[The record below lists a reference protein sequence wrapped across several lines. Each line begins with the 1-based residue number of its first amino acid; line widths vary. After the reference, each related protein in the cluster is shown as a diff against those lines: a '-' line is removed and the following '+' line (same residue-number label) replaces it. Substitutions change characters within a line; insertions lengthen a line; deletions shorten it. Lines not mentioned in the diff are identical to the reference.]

1 MAFNFIK
8 RQLLKVIEWTDETQ
22 NTILYRFDVPDRY
35 AIMRGS
41 QLTVRE
47 SQVCIFVVE
56 GKIADVFTPGRYK
69 LDTENLPVL
78 TALYSWK
85 YAFETPYTGEVYFV
99 NTKQFTNQKWGTSNP
114 IMMRDK
120 DFGVIRLRGYG
131 IYSYKVEDAV
141 KLMRELSGTNQQF
154 LTENIA
160 DQLRKM
166 ILSTV
171 TDVIAESGIAAL
183 DLARAKGLR
192 LPIVCNTG
200 GYETVES
207 VQAWRG
213 YIDIWLADLK
223 YVSSALSAELSA
235 APDYF
240 AEAKPAIEAMMAQ
253 AGHPVFDADGILQKG
268 VILRHLALPG
278 HVEDSFAVL
287 NQMAAWNDA
296 DPGCFLPSVMSQY
309 TPFYKAAEH
318 GIGRRIT
325 TYEYRRVVNYAM
337 DKGLVQGYM
346 QQKSSAKEEYTPSF
360 DLTGV

>member
-8 RQLLKVIEWTDETQ
+8 RQLLKVIEWTDDTQ

-183 DLARAKGLR
+183 DLATQYDELSGSTKDR
-192 LPIVCNTG
+192 
-200 GYETVES
+200 
-207 VQAWRG
+207 
-213 YIDIWLADLK
+213 LADKFTEYGFKLIDF
-223 YVSSALSAELSA
+223 YIENLSLPEEVEKTLDTRTSMGVLATRWARSPSIRRRTLCVKRQTIRVRA
-235 APDYF
+235 ARLQ
-240 AEAKPAIEAMMAQ
+240 AQ
-253 AGHPVFDADGILQKG
+253 A
-268 VILRHLALPG
+268 
-278 HVEDSFAVL
+278 
-287 NQMAAWNDA
+287 
-296 DPGCFLPSVMSQY
+296 SVSARDFRWQA
-309 TPFYKAAEH
+309 F
-318 GIGRRIT
+318 
-325 TYEYRRVVNYAM
+325 
-337 DKGLVQGYM
+337 
-346 QQKSSAKEEYTPSF
+346 SAKR
-360 DLTGV
+360 

>member
-183 DLARAKGLR
+183 DLATQYDELSGSTKDR
-192 LPIVCNTG
+192 
-200 GYETVES
+200 
-207 VQAWRG
+207 
-213 YIDIWLADLK
+213 LADKFTEYGFKLIDF
-223 YVSSALSAELSA
+223 YIENLSLPEESRKNFGY
-235 APDYF
+235 PHVDGRSGR
-240 AEAKPAIEAMMAQ
+240 Q
-253 AGHPVFDADGILQKG
+253 DGHVHPVSGG
-268 VILRHLALPG
+268 TR
-278 HVEDSFAVL
+278 
-287 NQMAAWNDA
+287 
-296 DPGCFLPSVMSQY
+296 
-309 TPFYKAAEH
+309 
-318 GIGRRIT
+318 
-325 TYEYRRVVNYAM
+325 YA
-337 DKGLVQGYM
+337 
-346 QQKSSAKEEYTPSF
+346 
-360 DLTGV
+360 

>member
-8 RQLLKVIEWTDETQ
+8 RQLLKVIEWTDDTQ

-183 DLARAKGLR
+183 DLATQYDELSGSTKDR
-192 LPIVCNTG
+192 
-200 GYETVES
+200 
-207 VQAWRG
+207 
-213 YIDIWLADLK
+213 LADKFTEYGFKLIDF
-223 YVSSALSAELSA
+223 YIENLSLPEEVEKTLDTRTS
-235 APDYF
+235 
-240 AEAKPAIEAMMAQ
+240 M
-253 AGHPVFDADGILQKG
+253 G
-268 VILRHLALPG
+268 VLG
-278 HVEDSFAVL
+278 E
-287 NQMAAWNDA
+287 
-296 DPGCFLPSVMSQY
+296 
-309 TPFYKAAEH
+309 
-318 GIGRRIT
+318 IGRAH
-325 TYEYRRVVNYAM
+325 V
-337 DKGLVQGYM
+337 
-346 QQKSSAKEEYTPSF
+346 
-360 DLTGV
+360 

>member
-8 RQLLKVIEWTDETQ
+8 RQLLKVIEWTDDTQ

-160 DQLRKM
+160 DQLRK
-166 ILSTV
+166 I
-171 TDVIAESGIAAL
+171 D
-183 DLARAKGLR
+183 RK
-192 LPIVCNTG
+192 
-200 GYETVES
+200 S
-207 VQAWRG
+207 V
-213 YIDIWLADLK
+213 
-223 YVSSALSAELSA
+223 V
-235 APDYF
+235 
-240 AEAKPAIEAMMAQ
+240 
-253 AGHPVFDADGILQKG
+253 
-268 VILRHLALPG
+268 
-278 HVEDSFAVL
+278 
-287 NQMAAWNDA
+287 
-296 DPGCFLPSVMSQY
+296 
-309 TPFYKAAEH
+309 
-318 GIGRRIT
+318 
-325 TYEYRRVVNYAM
+325 
-337 DKGLVQGYM
+337 
-346 QQKSSAKEEYTPSF
+346 
-360 DLTGV
+360 

>member
-8 RQLLKVIEWTDETQ
+8 RQLLKVIEWKDESQ

-85 YAFETPYTGEVYFV
+85 YAFETPYTGDVYFV
-99 NTKQFTNQKWGTSNP
+99 NTKQFIDQKWGTSNP

-120 DFGVIRLRGYG
+120 DFGMIRLRGYG

-154 LTENIA
+154 KTENIA

-183 DLARAKGLR
+183 DLATQYEELSDSTKTKLVERFEGYGLKLIDFYIENLSLPEEVEKTMDTRTSMGVLGDKMGTYTQYQAAQAMRDAAKNPG
-192 LPIVCNTG
+192 TG
-200 GYETVES
+200 GT
-207 VQAWRG
+207 
-213 YIDIWLADLK
+213 
-223 YVSSALSAELSA
+223 
-235 APDYF
+235 F
-240 AEAKPAIEAMMAQ
+240 AGAGIGLGAGIGMAGLFTDAMKNAKDEKPAETAT
-253 AGHPVFDADGILQKG
+253 AGTVKCSECGKEVKKGSKFCPECGAKMNEGKFCPECGAKVSADAKFCPECGKKLI
-268 VILRHLALPG
+268 
-278 HVEDSFAVL
+278 
-287 NQMAAWNDA
+287 
-296 DPGCFLPSVMSQY
+296 
-309 TPFYKAAEH
+309 
-318 GIGRRIT
+318 
-325 TYEYRRVVNYAM
+325 
-337 DKGLVQGYM
+337 
-346 QQKSSAKEEYTPSF
+346 
-360 DLTGV
+360 